1 MVSPLFVD
9 SLLHDR
15 YRVLKILR
23 PHQAGWL
30 YLAIDKQ
37 TQDLCVLEEFVPIE
51 PSVLPV
57 LRQQII
63 EQVEA
68 LEEVEHWRLAI
79 YETAIEVNNRFYLV
93 QASVEGNRDLL
104 QTDPQFGRD
113 LEALLS
119 PMPTVLE
126 PNRRDFTSLAFML
139 VFVALAAIAAW
150 RLIAQLPLQPV
161 AAPPIAIN
169 AETPTQSTTPQA
181 SIEQRCQKL
190 GIRYELFRQLID
202 ELSGS
207 QPPESVLSQLA
218 LLSQAA
224 RSGMGTYQRVDYDA
238 WLVSS
243 KQVSDRSIETLT
255 DARFVA
261 FFPTQKGKVLNP
273 RTFGQVWYAIAR
285 DYTTQVKA
293 ETTTARIGGTFKNG
307 QGKVYRSTF
316 KQNQTL
322 KVNLTPTEKVA
333 VWMFSDDAVILKNFT
348 KSSGAIKIGR
358 SSVYEIVIAPLTTE
372 AIEYGFQL
380 KSAED

>member
-23 PHQAGWL
+23 SHRAGWM

-37 TQDLCVLEEFVPIE
+37 TQDLCVLEEFIPIE

-68 LEEVEHWRLAI
+68 LEEIGHWRLAQ
-79 YETAIEVNNRFYLV
+79 YQTAIEVNNRFYLV
-93 QASVEGNRDLL
+93 QETTEGQDLL
-104 QTDPQFGRD
+104 QVDPQFRQEI
-113 LEALLS
+113 EALLS
-119 PMPTVLE
+119 PMPMLPE
-126 PNRRDFTSLAFML
+126 RRDFTSLAFML

-150 RLIAQLPLQPV
+150 RLIAQLPNLQPL
-161 AAPPIAIN
+161 ATPPIAIN
-169 AETPTQSTTPQA
+169 AETPTQSATPQ

-190 GIRYELFRQLID
+190 GIRYDLFSQLID

-207 QPPESVLSQLA
+207 QTPEAVLNQLA

-224 RSGMGTYQRVDYDA
+224 RSGMGTYKRIDYDA
-238 WLVSS
+238 WLTSS
-243 KQVSDRSIETLT
+243 KQVSDPAIETLT

-285 DYTTQVKA
+285 DYTTQAKA
-293 ETTTARIGGTFKNG
+293 ETATARMGGTFKNG
-307 QGKVYRSTF
+307 QGKVYRSAF

-322 KVNLTPTEKVA
+322 KVNLTPTDKVA
-333 VWMFSDDAVILKNFT
+333 VWMFSDDAVILKNFS
-348 KSSGAIKIGR
+348 KSSGVIKIGR
-358 SSVYEIVIAPLTTE
+358 SGVYEVVIAPLTTE